1 MSAPAVR
8 PIAADELH
16 RFLEVKATA
25 FLSPPPTAAGVEA
38 RRRDVDIERCL
49 AAVDARGRMCGVARS
64 FATPLTVPGGVITA
78 SAVSSVGVLPTHR
91 RQGHLTRLMRH
102 HLDDAVER
110 GEPVAVLIAAEYPIY
125 GRYGYGPATEATTL
139 RVDAHAAAWLDAPRG
154 EVELVDGETFAKVVE
169 ELYDRIRPARPGH
182 IGASTQRWQVLAA
195 LLDVDDG
202 DHERRRNAL
211 KALWRDGGGE
221 VQGAVTYTV
230 DETWK
235 ANRPAGKAHAELLVA
250 ATPRAEI
257 ELLRYLAS
265 VDWIATATVALRT
278 LDDPA
283 PLALVDG
290 RAAQLVDRSDH
301 VWLRVLDLPA
311 AVAARR
317 YAAPASL
324 VLEVRDPMGYA
335 DGRYRLDVG
344 PDGGDCAP
352 TTDQPDLTVGVGAL
366 GAAYLGGH
374 SWQRLAAAGWVDEHR
389 PGAVAAA
396 TAAFVTARAPW
407 CAFIF

>member
-110 GEPVAVLIAAEYPIY
+110 GEPVAVLNAAEYPIY